1 MPRIPRRGR
10 ALSRA
15 DLLAR
20 LPLAPIL
27 AAQAIGVRR
36 RARFLPE
43 PPGPRQGTAGD
54 GPRLRLL
61 MIGDS
66 SAAGVGA
73 ATQETA
79 LAGRLVADLSRD
91 HRVEWRLLATTGA
104 TTRDTLLR
112 LSTTPLP
119 QCDVVVSALGVN
131 DTTRA
136 RSARRWRAEQ
146 AALFRHV
153 SQTRGAG
160 LMIASGLPPMGQY
173 PMLPQPLRWI
183 VGSHARRLDL
193 ALAGLAAQ
201 TPGLRHLPIDIPFEP
216 RFMAEDGYHP
226 SPEAHALWAGLI
238 AKAIRDSLA

>member
-136 RSARRWRAEQ
+136 RSARRCGACIPISPLGRLPAGCDTAPARLGEWAEE
-146 AALFRHV
+146 
-153 SQTRGAG
+153 RGE
-160 LMIASGLPPMGQY
+160 SWQ
-173 PMLPQPLRWI
+173 
-183 VGSHARRLDL
+183 
-193 ALAGLAAQ
+193 
-201 TPGLRHLPIDIPFEP
+201 F
-216 RFMAEDGYHP
+216 
-226 SPEAHALWAGLI
+226 
-238 AKAIRDSLA
+238 AKVMPVFGK